1 MTRAASKRPHHID
14 RLPIRAGVLAL
25 GVAIAAG
32 VTGCGSDDGGTA
44 RGPASSPVATTDG
57 ARPQPTDTEP
67 TPSTV
72 EVEPTATSEATTTTV
87 DDSWKAA
94 AAEMCAAYAAEAAT
108 ADDPSAP
115 LFDAEL
121 VQFWRDVRSRVPGFE
136 TLDLPDELR
145 TGRTDVVEVMRQA
158 DEYLEIDDATMAT
171 DVAAGNLAV
180 ERFLSLLEYAAALVT
195 LAGAECGD
203 TSRIDNASLNVPL
216 PNAGQISDGFGS
228 VWLSQGCFDIVV
240 RVDPD
245 SGEVLATIDVGAAGG
260 SGPGKLQPAD
270 GRMIVRSADAYVAID
285 PTTNT
290 VVDMLAKSDVGP
302 AANRAWAIDGAMW
315 ICDGQRLHRYD
326 PATFDPTGT
335 VIELGIECG
344 QVVATD
350 DLVVAWTHNEDEGE
364 SGSSAAAFVDPATN
378 AVLATTPL
386 PGDVTVP
393 IVLDDTVFFPANRG
407 VANAV
412 VDRAT
417 WAVTATPDYGREI
430 GGSQGAFYG
439 ESIYLIADR
448 SDVIVVDAQTYEQTG
463 VLEPL
468 KIVAP
473 VNSLAITPGA
483 LWVATGD
490 SGVLQRFDIP

>member
-1 MTRAASKRPHHID
+1 
-14 RLPIRAGVLAL
+14 
-25 GVAIAAG
+25 
-32 VTGCGSDDGGTA
+32 
-44 RGPASSPVATTDG
+44 
-57 ARPQPTDTEP
+57 
-67 TPSTV
+67 
-72 EVEPTATSEATTTTV
+72 
-87 DDSWKAA
+87 
-94 AAEMCAAYAAEAAT
+94 
-108 ADDPSAP
+108 
-115 LFDAEL
+115 
-121 VQFWRDVRSRVPGFE
+121 
-136 TLDLPDELR
+136 
-145 TGRTDVVEVMRQA
+145 
-158 DEYLEIDDATMAT
+158 
-171 DVAAGNLAV
+171 
-180 ERFLSLLEYAAALVT
+180 
-195 LAGAECGD
+195 
-203 TSRIDNASLNVPL
+203 
-216 PNAGQISDGFGS
+216 
-228 VWLSQGCFDIVV
+228 
-240 RVDPD
+240 
-245 SGEVLATIDVGAAGG
+245 
-260 SGPGKLQPAD
+260 
-270 GRMIVRSADAYVAID
+270 
-285 PTTNT
+285 
-290 VVDMLAKSDVGP
+290 
-302 AANRAWAIDGAMW
+302 
-315 ICDGQRLHRYD
+315 
-326 PATFDPTGT
+326 
-335 VIELGIECG
+335 
-344 QVVATD
+344 VVATD